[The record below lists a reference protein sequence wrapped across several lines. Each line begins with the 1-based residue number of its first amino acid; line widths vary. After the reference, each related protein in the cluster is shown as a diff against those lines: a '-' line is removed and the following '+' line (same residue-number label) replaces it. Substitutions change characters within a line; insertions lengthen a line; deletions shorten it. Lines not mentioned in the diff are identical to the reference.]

1 MDGPTYGD
9 IPDLRM
15 RFVDEVGFSYW
26 FGLTGGSAYHFLR
39 GVLDSPNGGRL
50 AGGAQAVRMNATRVA
65 GEFGAFWAL
74 FWGFDRAVTAA
85 RRREDPWNAI
95 VAGGATSGFLALRR
109 GARAVARSSLSGA
122 AFFALFDCVSYAV
135 RNTLFV
141 PTPDPDG
148 PPPLRAVA
156 AAPIG
161 SRPMPVAGVFLEMPP
176 PPQNEVKEIPAADL
190 GY

>member
-39 GVLDSPNGGRL
+39 
-50 AGGAQAVRMNATRVA
+50 GAQAVRMNATRVA

-122 AFFALFDCVSYAV
+122 AFFALFDCVDYAV
-135 RNTLFV
+135 RNTLCV
-141 PTPDPDG
+141 RTPDPDG

-161 SRPMPVAGVFLEMPP
+161 SRPMPVSGGFLEMPP
-176 PPQNEVKEIPAADL
+176 PRPENEVKEIPAAGL